1 MDAPADDNAPKSL
14 RDKALL
20 EMLYATGMRVTELVS
35 LDVDNVDL
43 ECRQRA
49 VWRRQQARTHCTHL

>member
-43 ECRQRA
+43 ESGNVS
-49 VWRRQQARTHCTHL
+49 VW